1 MQLAS
6 LIISLRPASWICQS
20 IHLDFTCPKRPAS
33 ESRCA
38 VCDGKHGK
46 GEIKQQQQS
55 RVHDDNVAYFSDDKR
70 RCLLGGRED
79 WGLERE
85 VETGRKFGEWGNG
98 MAFSNNPLAAHT
110 WNWLHAQFCPVLL
123 FADAGERPCSCPCQP
138 PLSPPPPPQPLPLPQ
153 PRPPCAM
160 PPPGLSGNCEP
171 LCMCVWVY
179 GIVVYSCGHRS
190 RSSWLPPIVAVS
202 IAVSSQFATN
212 SPNHPTTQPP
222 RHPLSPQP
230 PTQSP
235 ARCNY
240 FNKFKPQRNNKQ
252 FVFRLKCN
260 FHNFLCKDM
269 ANGQRI
275 TTTIPN
281 ILHPFRGKLLQTD
294 WVVEPSTS
302 HNYYLFYLYAG
313 ALIFHRVFPTDQFF
327 FPSTCTRCCCCCAF
341 LLLLLLLLRSAALSF
356 IIHFPIYFM
365 QNYE

>member
-1 MQLAS
+1 MTSAVACWGAGGIGGWKGKLKRGAS
-6 LIISLRPASWICQS
+6 LGSGATEWLSRITLLQHTLETDYMHNFAPFFCSPMPEQGPA
-20 IHLDFTCPKRPAS
+20 
-33 ESRCA
+33 
-38 VCDGKHGK
+38 
-46 GEIKQQQQS
+46 
-55 RVHDDNVAYFSDDKR
+55 
-70 RCLLGGRED
+70 
-79 WGLERE
+79 
-85 VETGRKFGEWGNG
+85 
-98 MAFSNNPLAAHT
+98 
-110 WNWLHAQFCPVLL
+110 PVL
-123 FADAGERPCSCPCQP
+123 ANR
-138 PLSPPPPPQPLPLPQ
+138 LSLPPPPQPLPLPQ

-327 FPSTCTRCCCCCAF
+327 FPSTCTRCCCCAF
-341 LLLLLLLLRSAALSF
+341 LLLLLLLLFSQQHTCHQLSGGGVVKSTWLSS
-356 IIHFPIYFM
+356 M
-365 QNYE
+365 RA